1 MVIGKRTAGWPKQ
14 FLKGGPDMSSFPPLR
29 KLHYVLAVARELH
42 FRKAAERLHTS
53 QPSLSRQIREL
64 EEEIGFEIFYR
75 KRHVVA
81 LTEAGKSFINVV
93 NDMLSRIDADFRR
106 AKDTA
111 RQASRQSSACFV
123 IGHSPLVPA
132 GLRSQIRSVQ
142 RTKFVYLSLQF
153 RDYFAPELIDAISSG
168 AIQAG
173 VTFAPVGRCDLEQ
186 MQFGTDRLCAVTA
199 KNSSLGGGPA
209 IELERLKLHPLILAG
224 SERAH
229 PFLYQSLIQQCAAKG
244 FRPTIAEEVTHPM
257 EAFDLV
263 RNSVGVAILPFG
275 ACAEAPDDMQY
286 FPICG
291 VDFLSLVFLYRHKD
305 TMAREI
311 LEELA
316 DRLRENGFQFASG
329 VFAPISSNR

>member
-1 MVIGKRTAGWPKQ
+1 
-14 FLKGGPDMSSFPPLR
+14 MSSFPPLR

-111 RQASRQSSACFV
+111 RQVSRQSAACFV

-132 GLRSQIRSVQ
+132 SLRSQIRSVQ
-142 RTKFVYLSLQF
+142 RRKFVYLSLQF
-153 RDYFAPELIDAISSG
+153 RNYFAPELIDAIGSG

-173 VTFAPVGRCDLEQ
+173 VTFAPVGRSDLEQ

-199 KNSSLGGGPA
+199 KNTSLVGGPA

-229 PFLYQSLIQQCAAKG
+229 PFLYQSLLQQCAAKG

-275 ACAEAPDDMQY
+275 ACAQAPDDMQY

-311 LEELA
+311 LEELS
-316 DRLRENGFQFASG
+316 DRLRENGFQFAS
-329 VFAPISSNR
+329 

>member
-1 MVIGKRTAGWPKQ
+1 
-14 FLKGGPDMSSFPPLR
+14 MSSFPPLR

-81 LTEAGKSFINVV
+81 LTEAGKSFIVVV

-132 GLRSQIRSVQ
+132 DLRPQFRSVQ
-142 RTKFVYLSLQF
+142 RRKFVYLSLQF
-153 RDYFAPELIDAISSG
+153 RNYFAPELIDAISSG

-199 KNSSLGGGPA
+199 KNSSLVGGPA
-209 IELERLKLHPLILAG
+209 AELESLKLHPLILAG

-229 PFLYQSLIQQCAAKG
+229 PFLYQSLLQQCAAKG

-263 RNSVGVAILPFG
+263 RNSVGVAILPFE

-311 LEELA
+311 LEELS
-316 DRLRENGFQFASG
+316 DRLRENGFQFAS
-329 VFAPISSNR
+329 

>member
-1 MVIGKRTAGWPKQ
+1 
-14 FLKGGPDMSSFPPLR
+14 MSSFPPLR

-81 LTEAGKSFINVV
+81 LTEAGKSFIVVV

-132 GLRSQIRSVQ
+132 DLRPQFRSVQ
-142 RTKFVYLSLQF
+142 RRKFVYLSLQF
-153 RDYFAPELIDAISSG
+153 RNYFAPELIDAISSG

-199 KNSSLGGGPA
+199 KNSSLVGDPA
-209 IELERLKLHPLILAG
+209 IELERLKLQPLILAG

-229 PFLYQSLIQQCAAKG
+229 PFFYQSLLQQCTAKG

-316 DRLRENGFQFASG
+316 DRLRENGFQFAS
-329 VFAPISSNR
+329 

>member
-1 MVIGKRTAGWPKQ
+1 
-14 FLKGGPDMSSFPPLR
+14 MSSFPPLR

-81 LTEAGKSFINVV
+81 LTEAGKSFIVVV

-132 GLRSQIRSVQ
+132 DLRPQFRSVQ
-142 RTKFVYLSLQF
+142 RRKFVYLSLQF
-153 RDYFAPELIDAISSG
+153 RNYFAPELIDAISSG

-199 KNSSLGGGPA
+199 KNSSLVGGPA
-209 IELERLKLHPLILAG
+209 AELESLKLHPLILAG

-229 PFLYQSLIQQCAAKG
+229 PFLYQSLLQQCAAKG

-263 RNSVGVAILPFG
+263 RNSVGVAILPFE

-316 DRLRENGFQFASG
+316 DRLRENGFQFAS
-329 VFAPISSNR
+329 

>member
-1 MVIGKRTAGWPKQ
+1 
-14 FLKGGPDMSSFPPLR
+14 MSSFPPLR

-81 LTEAGKSFINVV
+81 LTEAGKSFIVVV

-132 GLRSQIRSVQ
+132 DLRPQFRSVQ
-142 RTKFVYLSLQF
+142 RRKFVYLSLQF
-153 RDYFAPELIDAISSG
+153 RNYFAPELIDAISSG

-199 KNSSLGGGPA
+199 KNSSLVGDPA
-209 IELERLKLHPLILAG
+209 IELERLKLQPLILAG

-229 PFLYQSLIQQCAAKG
+229 PFLYQSLLQQCAAKG

-316 DRLRENGFQFASG
+316 DRLRENGFQFAS
-329 VFAPISSNR
+329 

>member
-1 MVIGKRTAGWPKQ
+1 
-14 FLKGGPDMSSFPPLR
+14 MSSFPPLR

-81 LTEAGKSFINVV
+81 LTEAGKSFIVVV

-132 GLRSQIRSVQ
+132 DLRPQFRSVQ
-142 RTKFVYLSLQF
+142 RRKFVYLSLQF
-153 RDYFAPELIDAISSG
+153 RNYFAPELIDAISSG

-199 KNSSLGGGPA
+199 KNSSLVGGPA
-209 IELERLKLHPLILAG
+209 AELESLKLHPLILAG

-229 PFLYQSLIQQCAAKG
+229 PFLYQSLLQQCAAKG

-275 ACAEAPDDMQY
+275 ACAQAPDDMQY

-316 DRLRENGFQFASG
+316 DRLRENGFQFAS
-329 VFAPISSNR
+329 

>member
-1 MVIGKRTAGWPKQ
+1 
-14 FLKGGPDMSSFPPLR
+14 MSSFPPLR

-81 LTEAGKSFINVV
+81 LTEAGKSFIVVV
-93 NDMLSRIDADFRR
+93 NDMLSRINADFRR

-111 RQASRQSSACFV
+111 RQTSRQSSASFV
-123 IGHSPLVPA
+123 IGHSPFVPA

-142 RTKFVYLSLQF
+142 RKKFVYLSLQF
-153 RDYFAPELIDAISSG
+153 RNYFAPELIDAVSSG

-173 VTFAPVGRCDLEQ
+173 VAFAPVGRSDLEQ
-186 MQFGTDRLCAVTA
+186 MQFGTDRLCVVTA
-199 KNSSLGGGPA
+199 ENSSLVGGPA

-229 PFLYQSLIQQCAAKG
+229 PFLYQSLLHQCAAKG

-286 FPICG
+286 FPIYG

-316 DRLRENGFQFASG
+316 DRLRENSFQFAS
-329 VFAPISSNR
+329 

>member
-1 MVIGKRTAGWPKQ
+1 
-14 FLKGGPDMSSFPPLR
+14 MSSFPPLR

-75 KRHVVA
+75 NRQVVA
-81 LTEAGKSFINVV
+81 LTEAGKSFIVVV

-132 GLRSQIRSVQ
+132 DLRPQFRSVQ
-142 RTKFVYLSLQF
+142 RRKFVYLSLQF
-153 RDYFAPELIDAISSG
+153 RNYFAPELIDAISSG

-199 KNSSLGGGPA
+199 KNSSLVGDPA
-209 IELERLKLHPLILAG
+209 IELERLKLQPLILAG

-229 PFLYQSLIQQCAAKG
+229 PFFYQSLLQQCTAKG

-316 DRLRENGFQFASG
+316 DRLRENGFQFAS
-329 VFAPISSNR
+329 

>member
-1 MVIGKRTAGWPKQ
+1 
-14 FLKGGPDMSSFPPLR
+14 MSSFPPLR

-64 EEEIGFEIFYR
+64 EEAIGFEIFYR
-75 KRHVVA
+75 QRHVVA

-132 GLRSQIRSVQ
+132 DLRPQFRSVQ
-142 RTKFVYLSLQF
+142 RRKFVYLSLQF
-153 RDYFAPELIDAISSG
+153 RNYFAPELIDAISSG

-199 KNSSLGGGPA
+199 KNSSLVGGPA
-209 IELERLKLHPLILAG
+209 AELESLKLHPLILAG

-229 PFLYQSLIQQCAAKG
+229 PFLYQSLLQQCAAKG

-286 FPICG
+286 
-291 VDFLSLVFLYRHKD
+291 SR
-305 TMAREI
+305 
-311 LEELA
+311 
-316 DRLRENGFQFASG
+316 FAG
-329 VFAPISSNR
+329 LIF